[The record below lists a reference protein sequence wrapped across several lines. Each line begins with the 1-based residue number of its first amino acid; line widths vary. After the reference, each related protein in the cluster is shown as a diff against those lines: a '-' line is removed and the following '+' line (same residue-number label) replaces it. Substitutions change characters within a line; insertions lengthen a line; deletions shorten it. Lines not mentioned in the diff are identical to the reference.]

1 MAKTV
6 ITFGTFDVLH
16 VGHVR
21 VLNRAAE
28 FGDRLVVGVSSD
40 ALNFSKK
47 GRNPVFS
54 QDERVELVSNMKVV
68 DEVFVEESLDLKRD
82 YITRARRRRPGH
94 GRRLDGQVRLG
105 LRRLR
110 GRLPAPH
117 PVGVDDRP
125 SSSTSS
131 PPGRSREP
139 DLAVLLDLTPLRA
152 SPAFRRLWAGLS
164 LSNLGTQLSVVAVGL
179 QIYDITRSTFSVGL
193 LGIFALVP
201 LVLLGLYGGALV
213 DAYDRRRVALFS
225 ALGLWVVVLGL
236 VAQALLGMESVE
248 LLYGLVALQSAGF
261 AINNPARTAIIPRL
275 VEPRLLPAA
284 NVLQTVAWNIALT
297 VGPLIAAFLV
307 AGPGFA
313 AAYAVDAVL
322 FTAALWALWRLPDLP
337 PIVGPDDKRLRLGLS
352 AVVDGFRYL
361 ATRPNVRMTF
371 VVDLIA
377 MIVAMP
383 RVLFPAVG
391 VLFLGGGAF
400 TTGVLSA
407 AFAAGAVLAGLSP
420 AVWSGWC
427 TRGG

>member
-1 MAKTV
+1 
-6 ITFGTFDVLH
+6 
-16 VGHVR
+16 
-21 VLNRAAE
+21 
-28 FGDRLVVGVSSD
+28 
-40 ALNFSKK
+40 
-47 GRNPVFS
+47 
-54 QDERVELVSNMKVV
+54 
-68 DEVFVEESLDLKRD
+68 
-82 YITRARRRRPGH
+82 
-94 GRRLDGQVRLG
+94 
-105 LRRLR
+105 
-110 GRLPAPH
+110 
-117 PVGVDDRP
+117 
-125 SSSTSS
+125 
-131 PPGRSREP
+131 
-139 DLAVLLDLTPLRA
+139 
-152 SPAFRRLWAGLS
+152 
-164 LSNLGTQLSVVAVGL
+164 
-179 QIYDITRSTFSVGL
+179 
-193 LGIFALVP
+193 
-201 LVLLGLYGGALV
+201 VLLGLYGGALV

-236 VAQALLGMESVE
+236 VTQALLGLESVE

-407 AFAAGAVLAGLSP
+407 AFAAGAVLAGLFSGGLVRVVHQGRVIVAAIAVFGLAVAGFGVVLLTTGAGQPP
-420 AVWSGWC
+420 AVLWLPLVLSGLFLALAGGSDSVSSVFRQ
-427 TRGG
+427 TILQSATPDDMRGRLQGIFIVVVAGGPRLGDLVLGTAATWTAESWAALGGGLLCVVLVLAVAATQPGFLAYDARDPRP

>member
-1 MAKTV
+1 M
-6 ITFGTFDVLH
+6 
-16 VGHVR
+16 
-21 VLNRAAE
+21 
-28 FGDRLVVGVSSD
+28 
-40 ALNFSKK
+40 
-47 GRNPVFS
+47 
-54 QDERVELVSNMKVV
+54 
-68 DEVFVEESLDLKRD
+68 
-82 YITRARRRRPGH
+82 
-94 GRRLDGQVRLG
+94 
-105 LRRLR
+105 
-110 GRLPAPH
+110 
-117 PVGVDDRP
+117 
-125 SSSTSS
+125 
-131 PPGRSREP
+131 
-139 DLAVLLDLTPLRA
+139 
-152 SPAFRRLWAGLS
+152 
-164 LSNLGTQLSVVAVGL
+164 
-179 QIYDITRSTFSVGL
+179 
-193 LGIFALVP
+193 P

-236 VAQALLGMESVE
+236 VAQALLGMESVG

-275 VEPRLLPAA
+275 VEPQLLPAA

-297 VGPLIAAFLV
+297 VGPLIAALLV

-337 PIVGPDDKRLRLGLS
+337 PIVGPDDKRLQLGLS

-377 MIVAMP
+377 MITAMP

-407 AFAAGAVLAGLSP
+407 AFAAGAVLAGLFSGGLVRVVHQGRVIVAAIVAFGLAVAGFGAVLLLTGASQPP
-420 AVWSGWC
+420 AVLWVPLVLAGLFLALAGGSDAVSSVFRQ
-427 TRGG
+427 TILQSATPDDMRGRLQGIFIVVVAGGPRLGDLVLGTAATWTAESWAALGGGLLCAVLVVAAASAQRGFWAYDARHPQP

>member
-1 MAKTV
+1 M
-6 ITFGTFDVLH
+6 
-16 VGHVR
+16 
-21 VLNRAAE
+21 
-28 FGDRLVVGVSSD
+28 
-40 ALNFSKK
+40 
-47 GRNPVFS
+47 
-54 QDERVELVSNMKVV
+54 
-68 DEVFVEESLDLKRD
+68 
-82 YITRARRRRPGH
+82 
-94 GRRLDGQVRLG
+94 
-105 LRRLR
+105 
-110 GRLPAPH
+110 
-117 PVGVDDRP
+117 
-125 SSSTSS
+125 
-131 PPGRSREP
+131 
-139 DLAVLLDLTPLRA
+139 
-152 SPAFRRLWAGLS
+152 
-164 LSNLGTQLSVVAVGL
+164 VAVGL

-236 VAQALLGMESVE
+236 VTQALLGLESVE

-322 FTAALWALWRLPDLP
+322 FTAALWALWRLPGLP
-337 PIVGPDDKRLRLGLS
+337 PIVGPDDKPLRLGLS

-407 AFAAGAVLAGLSP
+407 AFAAGAVLAGLFSGGLVRVVHQGRVIVAAIAVFGLAVAGFGVVLLTTGAGQPP
-420 AVWSGWC
+420 AVLWLPLVLAGLFLALAGGSDSVSSVFRQ
-427 TRGG
+427 TILQSATPDDMRGRLQGIFIVVVAGGPRLGDLVLGTAATWTAESWAALGGGLLCVVLVLAVAATQPGFWAYDARDPRP

>member
-1 MAKTV
+1 M
-6 ITFGTFDVLH
+6 
-16 VGHVR
+16 
-21 VLNRAAE
+21 
-28 FGDRLVVGVSSD
+28 
-40 ALNFSKK
+40 
-47 GRNPVFS
+47 
-54 QDERVELVSNMKVV
+54 
-68 DEVFVEESLDLKRD
+68 
-82 YITRARRRRPGH
+82 
-94 GRRLDGQVRLG
+94 
-105 LRRLR
+105 
-110 GRLPAPH
+110 
-117 PVGVDDRP
+117 
-125 SSSTSS
+125 
-131 PPGRSREP
+131 
-139 DLAVLLDLTPLRA
+139 
-152 SPAFRRLWAGLS
+152 
-164 LSNLGTQLSVVAVGL
+164 VAVGL
-179 QIYDITRSTFSVGL
+179 QIYDITGSTFAVGL

-236 VAQALLGMESVE
+236 VLQAVLGLESVG
-248 LLYGLVALQSAGF
+248 LLYGLVAVQSAGF

-307 AGPGFA
+307 AGPGFG

-337 PIVGPDDKRLRLGLS
+337 PITGADDKPLKLGLG
-352 AVVDGFRYL
+352 AVIDGFRYL

-377 MIVAMP
+377 MIIAMP

-391 VLFLGGGAF
+391 VIFLGGGAF

-407 AFAAGAVLAGLSP
+407 AFAAGAVLAGLFSGGLVRVVHQGRVITAAI
-420 AVWSGWC
+420 AVFGLAVAGFGGLLLVIGPTHPPVALWIPLVVAGLFLALAGGADAVSSVFRQ
-427 TRGG
+427 TILQSATPDDMRGRLQGIFIVVVAGGPRLGDLVLGSAATWTAESWAALGGGLLCVVLVLAVTAAQRGFWAYDARDPRP